1 MVMGTLV
8 EELLISCKINILGFL
23 MNNVKNKYKKLG
35 ENTFWMLVGNFATKL
50 LSFFMVPLYT
60 AYLTTSDYGTAD
72 LMTTTVSLLS
82 PILTVAASEGVLRF
96 ALNKQ
101 YDDRQVFTLSLVVS
115 GIGLCILLFLSPILV
130 NYVAFKDFY
139 FLFLIYYIFYNLL
152 WIIQQYSKGINDV
165 KGYAISGFLST
176 VGSVFSNIFFLTI
189 MKIGIKGY
197 LYAQIAACIV
207 PVTYLFFKDKIYI
220 KITNPKYISKKLIQN
235 YLLYC
240 LPLIPNQLSWWINNS
255 SDKYILNY
263 YWGLAFTGIYSVAYK
278 IPTILN
284 VIGGIF
290 ASSWQ
295 ISSVD
300 NFGSNES
307 KQFYSVIYQKY
318 FSIFACVS
326 ALIILFIKILAHVLF
341 AKDFYNAWP
350 YAAILVLAS
359 LMQAMGQFYESI
371 YICAL
376 KPTSLLLTTIFA
388 AILNTFFNFL
398 LIPKYGAYGAAIA
411 TCIGYGTML
420 LVRIVDSKRI
430 FEFKVKHSRILLTIV
445 CLVAETFVICSNVN
459 KWIII
464 NFFISVMILFLNRAI
479 FNDII
484 KTIKKVKDRV
494 LLRKI

>member
-1 MVMGTLV
+1 MS
-8 EELLISCKINILGFL
+8 EFKSR
-23 MNNVKNKYKKLG
+23 YKKLG
-35 ENTFWMLVGNFATKL
+35 ENTMWMLVGNFATKL

-82 PILTVAASEGVLRF
+82 PVLTLAASEGVLRF
-96 ALNKQ
+96 ALNKN
-101 YDDRQVFTLSLVVS
+101 YDDRQVLSLSLIVS
-115 GIGLCILLFLSPILV
+115 SIGLFILFCLSPLLIKH
-130 NYVAFKDFY
+130 VAFKDFY
-139 FLFLIYYIFYNLL
+139 SLFLLYYTFYNLL
-152 WIIQQYSKGINDV
+152 WIIQQYVKGVNDV

-176 VGSVFSNIFFLTI
+176 LGSVVSNIVFLTVF
-189 MKIGIKGY
+189 KIGIKGY
-197 LYAQIAACIV
+197 LYAQIIACVLPII
-207 PVTYLFFKDKIYI
+207 YLLFKDKIYLR
-220 KITNPKYISKKLIQN
+220 ITNPKQISKELTKN

-284 VIGGIF
+284 VVGGIF

-300 NFGSNES
+300 NFGSKES
-307 KQFYSVIYQKY
+307 KQFYSLIYQKY

-411 TCIGYGTML
+411 TCIGYGAMFL
-420 LVRIVDSKRI
+420 IRIVDSKRI
-430 FEFKVKHSRILLTIV
+430 FEFKVKHYHILLTIA
-445 CLVAETFVICSNVN
+445 CLIAETFVICSNVN
-459 KWIII
+459 KWILI
-464 NFFISVMILFLNRAI
+464 NSFITVIILFLNRAI
-479 FNDII
+479 FKDII

-494 LLRKI
+494 SLQKI

>member
-1 MVMGTLV
+1 MS
-8 EELLISCKINILGFL
+8 EFKSR
-23 MNNVKNKYKKLG
+23 YKKLG
-35 ENTFWMLVGNFATKL
+35 ENTMWMLVGNFATKL

-82 PILTVAASEGVLRF
+82 PVLTVAASEGVLRF
-96 ALNKQ
+96 ALNKK
-101 YDDRQVFTLSLVVS
+101 YDDRQVLSLSLIVS
-115 GIGLCILLFLSPILV
+115 SIGLFILFCLSPLLIKH
-130 NYVAFKDFY
+130 VAFKDFY
-139 FLFLIYYIFYNLL
+139 SLFLIYYTFYNLL
-152 WIIQQYSKGINDV
+152 WIIQQYVKGINDV
-165 KGYAISGFLST
+165 KGYAVSGFLST
-176 VGSVFSNIFFLTI
+176 LGSVVSNIVFLTVF
-189 MKIGIKGY
+189 KIGIKGY
-197 LYAQIAACIV
+197 LYAQIIACVFPIIF
-207 PVTYLFFKDKIYI
+207 LLFKDKIYLRI
-220 KITNPKYISKKLIQN
+220 ANPKQISKELTKN

-284 VIGGIF
+284 VVGGIF

-300 NFGSNES
+300 NFGSKES
-307 KQFYSVIYQKY
+307 KQFYSIIYQKY

-326 ALIILFIKILAHVLF
+326 TLIILFIKILAHVLF

-411 TCIGYGTML
+411 TCIGYGAML
-420 LVRIVDSKRI
+420 LIRIVDSKRI
-430 FEFKVKHSRILLTIV
+430 FEFNVKHSHISITIV
-445 CLVAETFVICSNVN
+445 CLIAETFVICSNVN

-464 NFFISVMILFLNRAI
+464 NIFITVVILFLNRAI
-479 FNDII
+479 FKDII

-494 LLRKI
+494 VLQKI